1 MSSSSP
7 RLDAAPK
14 APKEKAPK
22 VPKVPKEKTEKPA
35 SEEKTA
41 DATAAAAP
49 TKTKGSHNHSPMLQ
63 FDDPKKVAKFNK
75 SSMVVRTQVQKIVPL
90 FSHLPQYEREQSL
103 SLKLKVGFSSEEIH
117 PAILRLG
124 LQYAAGTIS
133 GGNARC
139 VAMLTALKQYIED
152 YTTPP
157 SKLLRD
163 DLLSKLKPI
172 IRFLKDCRPHSNG
185 MGNAIR
191 YLKMNIS
198 KIKPHIPEA
207 KAKEMIIAS
216 IHSFIQER
224 IEFADEVIAS
234 HGASK
239 INDGETV
246 LTHASSHVVEMIFK
260 RAYDEGKKFRVIIVD
275 SRPKM
280 EGKELLRRLTD
291 YGLKCTYIGVNAISY
306 VMSEV
311 SKVFIGASVLLSNG
325 SVISRVGSALVA
337 LNAHMHHVPFLVCCE
352 TYKFH
357 EKVLLDSICFNELGD
372 PDDLLQLDRNDEKS
386 DLCEWRDL
394 PNLKLLNLVY
404 DITPVQCVSMVITE
418 VGMIP
423 PTSVPVILR
432 EYNKDD
438 VAEVE

>member
-1 MSSSSP
+1 MLLPFFSSS
-7 RLDAAPK
+7 L
-14 APKEKAPK
+14 
-22 VPKVPKEKTEKPA
+22 
-35 SEEKTA
+35 
-41 DATAAAAP
+41 
-49 TKTKGSHNHSPMLQ
+49 
-63 FDDPKKVAKFNK
+63 
-75 SSMVVRTQVQKIVPL
+75 SS
-90 FSHLPQYEREQSL
+90 F
-103 SLKLKVGFSSEEIH
+103 F
-117 PAILRLG
+117 
-124 LQYAAGTIS
+124 
-133 GGNARC
+133 
-139 VAMLTALKQYIED
+139 
-152 YTTPP
+152 
-157 SKLLRD
+157 
-163 DLLSKLKPI
+163 
-172 IRFLKDCRPHSNG
+172 
-185 MGNAIR
+185 
-191 YLKMNIS
+191 S
-198 KIKPHIPEA
+198 KI
-207 KAKEMIIAS
+207 
-216 IHSFIQER
+216 
-224 IEFADEVIAS
+224 
-234 HGASK
+234 
-239 INDGETV
+239 
-246 LTHASSHVVEMIFK
+246 
-260 RAYDEGKKFRVIIVD
+260 
-275 SRPKM
+275 
-280 EGKELLRRLTD
+280 GKELLRRLTD